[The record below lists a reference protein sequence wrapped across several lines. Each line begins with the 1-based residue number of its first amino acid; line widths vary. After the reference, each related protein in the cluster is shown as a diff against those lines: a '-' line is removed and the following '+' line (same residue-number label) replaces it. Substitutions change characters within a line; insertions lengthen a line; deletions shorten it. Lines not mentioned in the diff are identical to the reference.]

1 MSKRKKGPWYSI
13 YREVLPALDAHEGKD
28 SINLLIQQLAGTYSY
43 EPKVL
48 SRMIRAGRFL
58 DRLVGPIPAE
68 EVRGGYA
75 HIEYIQR
82 LHELN
87 AQEAESLVG
96 MAVAKKVT
104 LEHLQSIIDK
114 YSEKLAQSDASK
126 RSKARALIAEHDR
139 ETALALGQCGAGFF
153 GFEAG
158 TIIRVER
165 SDLLGQFFVVKDKQG
180 VPRVAVFSRLGD
192 TSRKAI
198 KAAAELLKLAKNA
211 RSYFE
216 QVWFIFPASSKLVHE
231 FAFLLTEE
239 KLFGSWLHLAT
250 LSDVDE
256 PEPPVQE
263 VRKLRHA
270 LSRVLEDSADPM
282 AWNGRPLDDAR
293 PVEAGALK
301 KIAYTFTAHAD
312 HIPTLVTD
320 MPEQA
325 FKKLM
330 RDATSVDVTFEAGFL
345 AFVLRPA
352 ST

>member
-28 SINLLIQQLAGTYSY
+28 SINLLIQQLAGAYKY

-48 SRMIRAGRFL
+48 ARMIRAGRFL
-58 DRLVGPIPAE
+58 DRLLGPLPLE

-87 AQEAESLVG
+87 AQEAEALVR

-104 LEHLQSIIDK
+104 LEHLQGIIDQ
-114 YSEKLAQSDASK
+114 YSENLAQSDASK

-139 ETALALGQCGAGFF
+139 ETALALSQCGAGFF
-153 GFEAG
+153 GIEAG

-165 SDLLGQFFVVKDKQG
+165 SDLLGQYFIVKDEQG
-180 VPRVAVFSRLGD
+180 TPRVAIFGRLGD

-216 QVWFIFPASSKLVHE
+216 QVWFVFPASSTLVHE

-239 KLFGSWLHLAT
+239 KLLGSWLHLAT
-250 LSDVDE
+250 LSDADE

-263 VRKLRHA
+263 VRGLRHA
-270 LSRVLEDSADPM
+270 LSRVLEDFAAPM
-282 AWNGRPLDDAR
+282 AWSGRPLDDVG

-312 HIPTLVTD
+312 STPTLATD
-320 MPEQA
+320 MPEEA

-330 RDATSVDVTFEAGFL
+330 GDATSVDVSFEAGLVTFKRRS
-345 AFVLRPA
+345 APA
-352 ST
+352 

>member
-13 YREVLPALDAHEGKD
+13 YREVLPALEAHEGKD
-28 SINLLIQQLAGTYSY
+28 SINLLIQQLAGTYRY

-48 SRMIRAGRFL
+48 SRMIKAGRFL
-58 DRLVGPIPAE
+58 DRLVGPIPPE
-68 EVRGGYA
+68 EMRGGYA

-87 AQEAESLVG
+87 ADEAESLVH

-104 LEHLQSIIDK
+104 LEQLQGIIDQ
-114 YSEKLAQSDASK
+114 YSKNLAQSDASK

-139 ETALALGQCGAGFF
+139 ETALALSQCGAGFF

-165 SDLLGQFFVVKDKQG
+165 SDLLGQFFTVKDEQG
-180 VPRVAVFSRLGD
+180 VPRVAIFGRLGD

-216 QVWFIFPASSKLVHE
+216 RVWFIFPASSTLVHE

-239 KLFGSWLHLAT
+239 KLLGSWLHLAT
-250 LSDVDE
+250 LSDADE

-263 VRKLRHA
+263 VRGLRHA
-270 LSRVLEDSADPM
+270 LSRVLEDFADPM
-282 AWNGRPLDDAR
+282 AWSGRPLDDVR

-312 HIPTLVTD
+312 STPTLATD
-320 MPEQA
+320 MPEEA

-330 RDATSVDVTFEAGFL
+330 GDATSVDVSFEAGLVTFKRRS
-345 AFVLRPA
+345 APA
-352 ST
+352 

>member
-13 YREVLPALDAHEGKD
+13 YREVLPSLDAHEGKD
-28 SINLLIQQLAGTYSY
+28 SINLLIQQLAGAYSY

-58 DRLVGPIPAE
+58 DRLLGPLPAE

-87 AQEAESLVG
+87 AQEAESLVH

-104 LEHLQSIIDK
+104 LEHLQGIIEK
-114 YSEKLAQSDASK
+114 YSENLAQSDASK

-139 ETALALGQCGAGFF
+139 ETTRALSQCGAGFF
-153 GFEAG
+153 GFETG
-158 TIIRVER
+158 TIIRVEH
-165 SDLLGQFFVVKDKQG
+165 SDLLGQFFMVKDEQD

-216 QVWFIFPASSKLVHE
+216 QVWFIFPASSQLVHE
-231 FAFLLTEE
+231 FAFLANEE
-239 KLFGSWLHLAT
+239 KLFRSWLHLAT
-250 LSDVDE
+250 LYDVDE

-263 VRKLRHA
+263 VRGLRHA
-270 LSRVLEDSADPM
+270 LSRVLEDGADPM
-282 AWNGRPLDDAR
+282 AWSGRPLDEAR
-293 PVEAGALK
+293 PVEWGVLK
-301 KIAYTFTAHAD
+301 KNAYTFTSHAGAAG
-312 HIPTLVTD
+312 TLATD
-320 MPEQA
+320 MPEDV

-330 RDATSVDVTFEAGFL
+330 GDTASVDVTYEAGRVTFKR
-345 AFVLRPA
+345 RPA